1 MRRSRY
7 RQVVPEQGIQGDA
20 PSPELARLP
29 PGRHGL
35 PRDFVAQ
42 NQRDRLTAGMI
53 AAVGERG
60 YHAATISGISK
71 AAGVSRRT
79 FYTYFDS
86 KEDCYLATYD
96 TIVDHLFKVGAEAAD
111 VERSWPKRV
120 RAALAAVLQA
130 LAANPDLA
138 RFTLIEPQRT
148 GGKIAERLRTAT
160 EPALAELDRGLP
172 KRVKAP
178 SREVQNALLAGMV
191 ALIARSVEAG
201 EGERLEGLLPELVEL
216 LLTPYIGREEAATV
230 ARGD

>member
-1 MRRSRY
+1 M
-7 RQVVPEQGIQGDA
+7 PEQGTEPETQ
-20 PSPELARLP
+20 SPELARLP

-53 AAVGERG
+53 AAVAEKG
-60 YHAATISGISK
+60 YNGATITGIAA

-79 FYTYFDS
+79 FYAYFDS

-96 TIVDHLFKVGAEAAD
+96 TIVGHLSSVAAEASAA
-111 VERSWPKRV
+111 ERSWPRRV
-120 RAALAAVLQA
+120 RAGLGAVLEA

-138 RFTLIEPQRT
+138 RFTLIEPQRS

-172 KRVKAP
+172 QGTQPP
-178 SREVQNALLAGMV
+178 SREVQSALLAGMV
-191 ALIARSVEAG
+191 ALIARLVEAG
-201 EGERLEGLLPELVEL
+201 EGERLEELLPELAEL
-216 LLTPYIGREEAATV
+216 LLAPYVGREEAAEV
-230 ARGD
+230 ARGG

>member
-1 MRRSRY
+1 M
-7 RQVVPEQGIQGDA
+7 PERGIQPDH

-53 AAVGERG
+53 AVIAERG
-60 YHAATISGISK
+60 YHAATITGIAA

-96 TIVDHLFKVGAEAAD
+96 TIVDYLFTVGAEAAAT
-111 VERSWPKRV
+111 EQGWPQRV
-120 RAALAAVLQA
+120 RATLGAILHA

-138 RFTLIEPQRT
+138 RLALIEPQRA
-148 GGKIAERLRTAT
+148 GGKIAERLRSAT

-172 KRVKAP
+172 KGLAAP
-178 SREVQNALLAGMV
+178 SRDIQNALLAGMS
-191 ALIARSVEAG
+191 ALIARAVEAG
-201 EGERLEGLLPELVEL
+201 EGERLEELLPELAEL
-216 LLTPYIGREEAATV
+216 LLTPYVGREEAASV
-230 ARGD
+230 ARDV

>member
-1 MRRSRY
+1 
-7 RQVVPEQGIQGDA
+7 VPEQGTKPDA

-53 AAVGERG
+53 ATVAENG
-60 YHAATISGISK
+60 YHRATITGIAA

-96 TIVDHLFKVGAEAAD
+96 TIVGHLFAVAAEAAD
-111 VERSWPKRV
+111 AERAWPRRV
-120 RAALAAVLQA
+120 RAALKAVLEA

-138 RFTLIEPQRT
+138 RFTLIEPQRA
-148 GGKIAERLRTAT
+148 GGKIAERLRSAT
-160 EPALAELDRGLP
+160 EPALAELDRSLPQGL
-172 KRVKAP
+172 KTP

-191 ALIARSVEAG
+191 ALVARLVEAG
-201 EGERLEGLLPELVEL
+201 EGERIEELLPELAEL
-216 LLTPYIGREEAATV
+216 LLTPYVGRDEAATV
-230 ARGD
+230 ARGA

>member
-1 MRRSRY
+1 
-7 RQVVPEQGIQGDA
+7 VVPEQGTEPETQ
-20 PSPELARLP
+20 SPELARLP

-53 AAVGERG
+53 AAVAEKGFHG
-60 YHAATISGISK
+60 ATITGIAA

-79 FYTYFDS
+79 FYAYFDS

-111 VERSWPKRV
+111 PERSWARKV
-120 RAALAAVLQA
+120 RAALKAVLQA

-148 GGKIAERLRTAT
+148 GGKIAERLRSAT
-160 EPALAELDRGLP
+160 EPALTELDRGLP
-172 KRVKAP
+172 KSLKAP
-178 SREVQNALLAGMV
+178 SRDVQNALLAGMV
-191 ALIARSVEAG
+191 ALVARLVEAG
-201 EGERLEGLLPELVEL
+201 EGERLEELLPELAEL
-216 LLTPYIGREEAATV
+216 LLTPYVGREEAAAV
-230 ARGD
+230 ARGV